1 MHNFQHHGTQ
11 CVLYW
16 DTACPTNALVMSKYK
31 SVILKS
37 DMSQNNISHV
47 YAHTYTYYIDVYI
60 YVYIYILHI
69 LSCYQSVTSTWCIML
84 RTCHNTLQ
92 ATGVGYTHNLSVTF
106 NIM

>member
-37 DMSQNNISHV
+37 DMSQNNVSHV
-47 YAHTYTYYIDVYI
+47 YTHTYTYYIDVYI
-60 YVYIYILHI
+60 IYIYMYIHI
-69 LSCYQSVTSTWCIML
+69 L
-84 RTCHNTLQ
+84 
-92 ATGVGYTHNLSVTF
+92 
-106 NIM
+106 